1 LEKNRLSI
9 IEKFEGKLSFFTNNI
24 FLSLLIIGII
34 GLSIRI
40 LFLHIDIPMNSDNL
54 FYFMAAIDQSLG
66 HTSKTIFAANDGW
79 PLFLSLF
86 FWVSQSSNFMDY
98 MAFQKILTVAI
109 SVVTIIPIY
118 FLGKQFVS
126 KSYALLGSA
135 IFIFDPRIIQ
145 NSLEGITDP
154 PSIIL
159 ITISLALIFNKKYY
173 FQYIAFAAL
182 SFSIL
187 VRSEA
192 MFLIPIFFIIF
203 FIRSGVNKKLLI
215 NLFIIII
222 IITSILLPMSII
234 RTEHLGHDG
243 LTARISQGMEHI
255 NDVGNE
261 NQFQIIS
268 IVVDGIIN
276 MLKFLAWS
284 QIPYLICF
292 VPIGLI
298 LFMKNENRTKKLLI
312 VAGISIVIPTI
323 YAYSFASDSRYLF
336 PLYPIFSVLSIY
348 SIKYF
353 LQKTTKPKSITILIF
368 SIIIISS
375 VFYLN
380 WKGVDESHEIEAY
393 NLSVEIANRA
403 LIVNAFTPESYYLS
417 VASLTQFEKFPINSD
432 KIKEKYIE
440 TLDISHFNSLNELIE
455 FSHENKIKYLVIDE
469 KDRKPVFLKN
479 IFHNEEKYPFL
490 VKDFDSKDY
499 GYAYHLKIFKID
511 YEQFFLVTNEIN

>member
-9 IEKFEGKLSFFTNNI
+9 IEKFEDKLSFFTNNI

-192 MFLIPIFFIIF
+192 MFLIPIF
-203 FIRSGVNKKLLI
+203 L
-215 NLFIIII
+215 
-222 IITSILLPMSII
+222 
-234 RTEHLGHDG
+234 
-243 LTARISQGMEHI
+243 
-255 NDVGNE
+255 
-261 NQFQIIS
+261 
-268 IVVDGIIN
+268 
-276 MLKFLAWS
+276 
-284 QIPYLICF
+284 
-292 VPIGLI
+292 
-298 LFMKNENRTKKLLI
+298 
-312 VAGISIVIPTI
+312 
-323 YAYSFASDSRYLF
+323 
-336 PLYPIFSVLSIY
+336 
-348 SIKYF
+348 
-353 LQKTTKPKSITILIF
+353 
-368 SIIIISS
+368 
-375 VFYLN
+375 
-380 WKGVDESHEIEAY
+380 
-393 NLSVEIANRA
+393 
-403 LIVNAFTPESYYLS
+403 
-417 VASLTQFEKFPINSD
+417 
-432 KIKEKYIE
+432 
-440 TLDISHFNSLNELIE
+440 
-455 FSHENKIKYLVIDE
+455 
-469 KDRKPVFLKN
+469 
-479 IFHNEEKYPFL
+479 
-490 VKDFDSKDY
+490 
-499 GYAYHLKIFKID
+499 
-511 YEQFFLVTNEIN
+511 

>member
-1 LEKNRLSI
+1 MEKNKLTI
-9 IEKFEGKLSFFTNNI
+9 IKKIEDKISFFSNNV
-24 FLSLLIIGII
+24 FFGLLIIGII
-34 GLSIRI
+34 GLTIRI

-79 PLFLSLF
+79 PSFLSLF
-86 FWVSQSSNFMDY
+86 FWISQSNNFMDY
-98 MAFQKILTVAI
+98 MTLQKILTVVI
-109 SVVTIIPIY
+109 SVTTIIPIY

-126 KSYALLGSA
+126 KSYSLLGSA
-135 IFIFDPRIIQ
+135 IFIFEPRIIQ
-145 NSLEGITDP
+145 NSLEGTTDP
-154 PSIIL
+154 LSIIA

-173 FQYIAFAAL
+173 FQYIAFVTL
-182 SFSIL
+182 SLAIL

-192 MFLIPIFFIIF
+192 MFLLPIFFIIF
-203 FIRSGVNKKLLI
+203 FIRSGINKKSLI

-222 IITSILLPMSII
+222 IITSILLPMSVI

-243 LTARISQGMEHI
+243 MTERISSGIIHI
-255 NDVGNE
+255 NETGEGDDTKI
-261 NQFQIIS
+261 FSIIFN
-268 IVVDGIIN
+268 GIIN

-298 LFMKNENRTKKLLI
+298 LFIKNENRTKKLLI
-312 VAGISIVIPTI
+312 IAGISILIPST
-323 YAYSFASDSRYLF
+323 YAYSFSSDSRYLF
-336 PLYPIFSVLSIY
+336 SLYPIFSVLSIY

-353 LQKTTKPKSITILIF
+353 LQKTTKPKSTIILIF
-368 SIIIISS
+368 TIIIISS

-380 WKGVDESHEIEAY
+380 FKDVDERHEVEAY

-417 VASLTQFEKFPINSD
+417 VASLTQVEKFPTDSD
-432 KIKEKYIE
+432 KIVKKYIE
-440 TLDISHFNSLNELIE
+440 TLDITHFNSLNDLIE
-455 FSHENKIKYLVIDE
+455 FTHENEIKYLIIDE
-469 KDRKPVFLKN
+469 KDRKPIFLKN
-479 IFHNEEKYPFL
+479 IFYNEEKYPFL

-499 GYAYHLKIFKID
+499 GYVYHLKIFKID
-511 YEQFFLVTNEIN
+511 YEQFFLEQMK

>member
-1 LEKNRLSI
+1 MKKNRLTI
-9 IEKFEGKLSFFTNNI
+9 IEQFEDKISFFSNNV
-24 FLSLLIIGII
+24 FFGLLIIGLI
-34 GLSIRI
+34 GLAIRI
-40 LFLHIDIPMNSDNL
+40 IFLHIDIPMNSDNL
-54 FYFMAAIDQSLG
+54 FYFMAAMDQSLG
-66 HTSKTIFAANDGW
+66 HTSKTIFASNDGW
-79 PLFLSLF
+79 PSVLSLF
-86 FWVSQSSNFMDY
+86 FWIVQSNNFMDY
-98 MAFQKILTVAI
+98 MTLQKILTVGI

-118 FLGKQFVS
+118 FLGKQFVN

-145 NSLEGITDP
+145 NSLDGITDP
-154 PSIIL
+154 LSIIA

-173 FQYIAFAAL
+173 SQYIAFATL

-243 LTARISQGMEHI
+243 MTERISGGIIHI
-255 NDVGNE
+255 NETGDGNE
-261 NQFQIIS
+261 SKIFSIIFN
-268 IVVDGIIN
+268 GIIN

-298 LFMKNENRTKKLLI
+298 LFIKNENRTKKLLI
-312 VAGISIVIPTI
+312 VAGISMVIPTI

-336 PLYPIFSVLSIY
+336 SLYPIFSILSIY

-375 VFYLN
+375 IFYLN
-380 WKGVDESHEIEAY
+380 FKDVNESHEIEAY

-403 LIVNAFTPESYYLS
+403 SIVNAFTPESYYLS
-417 VASLTQFEKFPINSD
+417 VASLTQLEKFPVNSD
-432 KIKEKYIE
+432 KIKEKNIE
-440 TLDISHFNSLNELIE
+440 TLEINSINSLNELIE
-455 FSHENKIKYLVIDE
+455 FTHKNEINYLIIDE

-490 VKDFDSKDY
+490 VKDFDSKDH
-499 GYAYHLKIFKID
+499 GYVYHLKIFKID
-511 YEQFFLVTNEIN
+511 YEQFFLLPNEIN